1 MASIFAHSS
10 GVPTVATLQARLGQA
25 VGLHQQGQLAQAEAI
40 YREILALQPGNFLAW
55 QLLGVVAAQTG
66 QPEQALQLIG
76 RAIALNPNVAEAH
89 NNLGMALQNLR
100 RYAEA
105 VASYDRAIALKPGF
119 VDALNNRGVALAE
132 LGQHALAVAAYDAA
146 LAIDPRYAD
155 AWSNRGSA
163 LRQLGRNED
172 AARNFAQA
180 QLLRPGFKYA
190 IGHQMYAQAATCDWT
205 NFDAHVEALNT
216 TVRQGGQGALA
227 AEPFVFLAFAQT
239 AQDQLL
245 NARTFAADKYPP
257 SPRPLW
263 NGARYKH
270 PKIRVAY
277 LSADFHE
284 HATAY
289 LMAEFFERHDANRFE
304 TIAISFGPDR
314 QDPMRQRLQTAFGQF
329 IDVRT
334 QSDLQVA
341 QLLRS
346 MEVDIAVDL
355 KGFTQDCRPGILAH
369 RPAPVQVNYLGYP
382 GSMGVDYIDYIVG
395 DATVTPP
402 EHDIFYSEKVVR
414 LPGSYQVNDAHR
426 AIATSTPTRADCG
439 LPASGFVFC
448 CFNNNYKITPAVF
461 DIWMRLLQRVPG
473 SVLWLLQDSPAVV
486 RNLQQQAQQRG
497 VAPER
502 LVFAPRMPLPAHLAR
517 HRLADLFLDTLVY
530 NAHTT
535 ASDALW
541 AGLPVLTCAGGT
553 FASRV
558 AASLLRA
565 ADLPELVT
573 ENTDDYEALAYTLA
587 TDPTMLANL
596 RTRLAEGRATCA
608 LFDTAQFTRDM
619 ESAYEGMVG
628 RSAHLG

>member
-1 MASIFAHSS
+1 MSQTSPPT
-10 GVPTVATLQARLGQA
+10 VPTIAALQARLGQGI
-25 VGLHQQGQLAQAEAI
+25 GLHQQGQLAQAQAI
-40 YREILALQPGNFLAW
+40 YREILAHHPGNFVAW

-66 QPEQALQLIG
+66 QPEQALELIG
-76 RAIALNPNVAEAH
+76 RALALNPNSAEAH
-89 NNLGMALQNLR
+89 NNLGMAFQSLR

-105 VASYDRAIALKPGF
+105 VASHDRAIALKPGF
-119 VDALNNRGVALAE
+119 VDALNNRGVALGE

-146 LAIDPRYAD
+146 LAVEPRYAD

-163 LRQLGRNED
+163 LRQLGRNEE
-172 AARNFAQA
+172 AARDFAQA
-180 QLLRPGFKYA
+180 QVLRPGFKYA
-190 IGHQMYAQAATCDWT
+190 LGHQLYAQASTCDWT
-205 NFDAHVEALNT
+205 GYEASVEALNT
-216 TVRQGGQGALA
+216 AVQQGGLGALA
-227 AEPFVFLAFAQT
+227 AEPFVFLAFAHT
-239 AQDQLL
+239 AQDQLA
-245 NARTFAADKYPP
+245 NARAFAADKYPP
-257 SPRPLW
+257 APRPLW
-263 NGARYKH
+263 NGETYEH

-289 LMAEFFERHDANRFE
+289 LMAEFFERHDTRRFE

-314 QDPMRQRLQTAFGQF
+314 QDPMRQRLQAAFGQF
-329 IDVRT
+329 IDVRD

-341 QLLRS
+341 QMLRA

-382 GSMGVDYIDYIVG
+382 GSMGVDYIDYIVA
-395 DATVTPP
+395 DATVVPP
-402 EHDIFYSEKVVR
+402 GHEVFYSEKVVR
-414 LPGSYQVNDAHR
+414 LPGSYQVNDAR
-426 AIATSTPTRADCG
+426 RVIAETTPTRADCG
-439 LPASGFVFC
+439 LPDTGFVFC

-473 SVLWLLQDSPAVV
+473 SVLWLLQGSPAVAE
-486 RNLQQQAQQRG
+486 NLQQQAQQRG

-502 LVFAPRMPLPAHLAR
+502 LVFAPRLPLPEHLAR
-517 HRLADLFLDTLVY
+517 HRLADLFVDTLVY

-541 AGLPVLTCAGGT
+541 AGLPVLTCAGST

-565 ADLPELVT
+565 AELPELVT
-573 ENTDDYEALAYTLA
+573 DTTAAYEALAYTLA
-587 TDPTMLANL
+587 TAPGTLASL
-596 RTRLAEGRATCA
+596 HARLAQSRATCA
-608 LFDTAQFTRDM
+608 LFNTAQFTRDM
-619 ESAYEGMVG
+619 ESAYEGMLA
-628 RSAHLG
+628 R